1 MSLPARSSARKPLG
15 SPRRFLIVARMV
27 AGIYGGYK
35 SLQLLARAIGWDRLD
50 GALHRQHRRAA
61 EQTYRTATQLEG
73 LLIKACQFMG
83 TRADVLPDEY
93 ITVLSRLQ
101 DRVPAR
107 PFEEIA
113 AVVELELG
121 RPLAAVFSAFDKRPL
136 AAASLAQVHHARL
149 YDGREV
155 AVKVQYP
162 EIPGLVALDLANL
175 RFFINVLARLER
187 NFDLRLIIG
196 EIAKYVTLELDFEH
210 EAHNARSIRANL
222 HHRPDVVVPEI
233 IDELSTK
240 KLLVMEYVPG
250 IRCTDVDRLAAAG
263 IDKHQVAHILS
274 EVFCHQILVDGFFHA
289 DPHPGNILV
298 QPGPRL
304 VLLDFGL
311 AKDFPPGFQ
320 AGVARLASAIIMQDK
335 AQIVAAFRDLGFRT
349 RDPDGASLVA
359 LGDAFLGQ
367 VIRSG
372 KAYVNKELIDTFNND
387 LAEALRLNPL
397 VDAPSDILLVV
408 RVMGLLSGIGK
419 QLDSRVDPLS
429 VMLPFLSPP
438 AAAAREPPTFPVPRE
453 SNTSSAAPR

>member
-1 MSLPARSSARKPLG
+1 MSPPARSSASKPLG
-15 SPRRFLIVARMV
+15 PGRRFLTVARMV
-27 AGIYGGYK
+27 AGVYGGYK
-35 SLQLLARAIGWDRLD
+35 SLQLLARVVGWERLD

-61 EQTYRTATQLEG
+61 EQAYRTATRLEG

-83 TRADVLPDEY
+83 TRADMLPEEF
-93 ITVLSRLQ
+93 ITVLSHLQ

-107 PFEEIA
+107 PFEQIA
-113 AVVELELG
+113 AVVEHQLG
-121 RPLAAVFSAFDKRPL
+121 RPLSAVFRTFDKRPL

-162 EIPGLVALDLANL
+162 EIPELVALDLANL
-175 RFFINVLARLER
+175 RFFIHLLARVER
-187 NFDLRLIIG
+187 NFDLRLIIR

-210 EAHNARSIRANL
+210 EAHNARSIGANL
-222 HHRPDVVVPEI
+222 RHRADVIVPEI
-233 IDELSTK
+233 IDTLSTK
-240 KLLVMEYVPG
+240 KLLVMDYVPG
-250 IRCTDVDRLAAAG
+250 IRCTDVERLAAAG
-263 IDKHQVAHILS
+263 IDKHRVAHILS

-320 AGVARLASAIIMQDK
+320 AGVARLASAIITQNRP
-335 AQIVAAFRDLGFRT
+335 QIVAAFHDLGFRT

-372 KAYVNKELIDTFNND
+372 KAYANKELIDNFNND
-387 LAEALRLNPL
+387 LAVALRQNPL
-397 VDAPSDILLVV
+397 VEAPSDILLVV

-429 VMLPFLSPP
+429 VMLPFLGHPTMAGDGRPTSPT
-438 AAAAREPPTFPVPRE
+438 PPE
-453 SNTSSAAPR
+453 SNTSSGAPR